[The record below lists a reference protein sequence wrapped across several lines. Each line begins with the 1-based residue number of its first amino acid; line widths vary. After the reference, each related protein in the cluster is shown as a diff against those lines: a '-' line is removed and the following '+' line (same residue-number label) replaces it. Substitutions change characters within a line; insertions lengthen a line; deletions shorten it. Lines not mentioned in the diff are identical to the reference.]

1 MEFIMKTYTRTITFF
16 LTVLIGSSLACSNGD
31 TLVGGQDDSTSEVN
45 QVSTCCLETVNDS
58 SFTVEEIES
67 LYFMAEE
74 EKLARDVYLELFDRW
89 GSKSFYNISQSE
101 QQHINAVTNLL
112 ERSGQSLPSTLN
124 SLGEFE
130 NQELQNLFNELMDVG
145 SQSLVDALKV
155 GALIEE
161 VDIEDIDKLRMT
173 VVTHPAIDYVYNAL
187 REGSENHLR
196 AYVRNLSNQGID
208 YTPSVLTLEQYDEI
222 IGQ

>member
-1 MEFIMKTYTRTITFF
+1 MFWLMAVGVLVLYCVLQVINPYLMEFMMKTYTRTITFF

-130 NQELQNLFNELMDVG
+130 NQELQNLFNELMDGCRFSVVG
-145 SQSLVDALKV
+145 
-155 GALIEE
+155 
-161 VDIEDIDKLRMT
+161 
-173 VVTHPAIDYVYNAL
+173 
-187 REGSENHLR
+187 
-196 AYVRNLSNQGID
+196 
-208 YTPSVLTLEQYDEI
+208 
-222 IGQ
+222 